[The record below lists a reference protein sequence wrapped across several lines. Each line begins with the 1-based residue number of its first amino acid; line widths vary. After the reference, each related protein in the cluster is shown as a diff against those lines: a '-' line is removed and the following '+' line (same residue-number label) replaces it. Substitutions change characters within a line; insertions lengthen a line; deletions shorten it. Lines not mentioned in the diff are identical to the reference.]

1 MDASAIE
8 YIKILLDVSVA
19 AIIAAV
25 LFFIVRRSRKEQTFV
40 GYKPRSVDEK
50 YTGYVLLAIGIVV
63 IVVSIYELIV
73 LLEGNYYSPIPFGLT
88 DLQITTGNQT
98 TSVVSGQLLGLGFG
112 TSFWL
117 MIFGYGGR
125 KLLSLGLDMLKGRA
139 IHIRRTVKTNN

>member
-19 AIIAAV
+19 AIITAV

-50 YTGYVLLAIGIVV
+50 YTGYVLIAIGIVV

-98 TSVVSGQLLGLGFG
+98 TSVASGQLLGLGFG
-112 TSFWL
+112 ISFWL

-125 KLLSLGLDMLKGRA
+125 KLLTLGLDMLKGRA
-139 IHIRRTVKTNN
+139 IYIRRTVKTNN

>member
-19 AIIAAV
+19 AIITAV

-88 DLQITTGNQT
+88 DLQMTTGNQT
-98 TSVVSGQLLGLGFG
+98 TSVASGQLLGLGFG
-112 TSFWL
+112 ISFWL

-139 IHIRRTVKTNN
+139 INIRRTVKTNN